1 MQIGYSYSRGLFGE
15 QRRLPNWQ
23 PLRFSARFHAF
34 FVAYLAVARSVTIL
48 VLMAKKRPTKK
59 KTVSSPSQKKLEKL
73 DREILELINR
83 RAEMTAKQVER
94 DSKKKGS
101 AAGDDTARVRQI
113 VEHNTGP
120 LEDATVQAIFR
131 ELQCGSRAISPAVRV
146 AYLGPEH
153 TFSHQAA
160 IERFGLGADLVPVG
174 TIAAVFEEVER
185 GQSAFGL
192 VPIENSTDGRIAD
205 ALECLAHCESS
216 LCGEVL
222 LRVRHCLLGIGT
234 RKQVKQVFSKPQAL
248 SQCRKWLST
257 HLPEVPLH
265 EVASTAEAARKAAQ
279 DPQFAAIA
287 SRQAG
292 VEHSLAMLAADIQDH
307 SDNITRFAVIGTEPS
322 PRTGNDKTTIVFE
335 LDHRPGALADSMGI
349 FKRNRLNL
357 TWIESFPLPGQRGRY
372 LFFVEFQGHAGELRP
387 RRAIA
392 SLEKKA
398 TRLTVLGSYAQAEP
412 IG

>member
-1 MQIGYSYSRGLFGE
+1 L
-15 QRRLPNWQ
+15 
-23 PLRFSARFHAF
+23 
-34 FVAYLAVARSVTIL
+34 LAAAL
-48 VLMAKKRPTKK
+48 GNLCGVLGRDTLDNHTGAMAKKRPTKK
-59 KTVSSPSQKKLEKL
+59 KTGKAPSQRQIDKI
-73 DREILELINR
+73 DREILELISR
-83 RAEMTAKQVER
+83 RAEMAAKRLER
-94 DSKKKGS
+94 DSEKKEPP
-101 AAGDDTARVRQI
+101 AGDDTTLVQRMA
-113 VEHNTGP
+113 EHNAGP
-120 LEDATVQAIFR
+120 LADATVRAIFR
-131 ELQCGSRAISPAVRV
+131 ELQCGSRATQPAVRV

-185 GQSAFGL
+185 GQAAFGL

-205 ALECLAHCESS
+205 ALECLANCQASI
-216 LCGEVL
+216 CGEVL
-222 LRVRHCLLGIGT
+222 LHIRHCLLGIGT

-257 HLPEVPLH
+257 HLPEVPLC
-265 EVASTAEAARKAAQ
+265 EVASTAEAAKQAKK

-292 VEHSLAMLAADIQDH
+292 IEHSLSLLAADIQDH

-322 PRTGNDKTTIVFE
+322 PRSGNDKTAIVFE
-335 LDHRPGALADSMGI
+335 LDHQPGALADSMGI

-357 TWIESFPLPGQRGRY
+357 TWIESFPMPGHRGRY
-372 LFFVEFQGHAGELRP
+372 HFFIEFQGHPEELRP
-387 RRAIA
+387 RRALA
-392 SLEKKA
+392 SLEKK
-398 TRLTVLGSYAQAEP
+398 TQRMRVLGSYAQAEP